1 MLFPDSSSID
11 PDSRLQPRL
20 SSWAVAA
27 CGLAIAGFN
36 AAPAIARDAVPV
48 PQDYAL
54 KNEIEIE
61 VTPIG
66 LVLDINSSI
75 TSAHLSH
82 MSDVVFIG
90 LDGVLCDPKAECPE
104 DAPLPTTL
112 LLRKIPPITFKN
124 QLPSADGT
132 RMLYITTKEG
142 LHYRFRIKPDTSPEY
157 TLIEIQ
163 PNTTNALPG
172 FAPYQT
178 HISR

>member
-1 MLFPDSSSID
+1 MLYSDSSSI
-11 PDSRLQPRL
+11 SAALQPRL
-20 SSWAVAA
+20 RHWAVASSFVIV
-27 CGLAIAGFN
+27 GLI
-36 AAPAIARDAVPV
+36 AAPAIARDAIQV

-54 KNEIEIE
+54 KQEVEIE

-66 LVLDINSSI
+66 LVLDIHSPI
-75 TSAHLSH
+75 TSAYLSH

-104 DAPLPTTL
+104 DAPQPTTL
-112 LLRKIPPITFKN
+112 LLRRIPPITFRN
-124 QLPSADGT
+124 QLPSADGK
-132 RMLYITTKEG
+132 RMLFITTKEG
-142 LHYRFRIKPDTSPEY
+142 LHYRFRIKPATSPDY

-178 HISR
+178 PMSR